1 MGLETFGLKNQIVVR
16 YLYWVDE
23 QTFLGLQ
30 LSSTVS
36 KKPIRLYK
44 RFHVCPFQK
53 DYDTTQYVYIQ
64 VMKVSW
70 SYTIK
75 EF

>member
-1 MGLETFGLKNQIVVR
+1 MGLKAFGLKNQIGVR
-16 YLYWVDE
+16 YLYWADE

-30 LSSTVS
+30 LSPKSQFDY
-36 KKPIRLYK
+36 KKDSMSVPFKKIMTRLNTFTFK
-44 RFHVCPFQK
+44 
-53 DYDTTQYVYIQ
+53 